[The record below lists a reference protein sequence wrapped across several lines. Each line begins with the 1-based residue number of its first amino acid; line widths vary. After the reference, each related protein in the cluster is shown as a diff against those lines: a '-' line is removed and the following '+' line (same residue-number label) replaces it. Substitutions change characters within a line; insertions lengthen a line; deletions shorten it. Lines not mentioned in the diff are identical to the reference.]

1 MRIMLMG
8 VPGAG
13 KGTHAAALSEKLRA
27 PQISTGD
34 MLRAAVGVGDPLGR
48 EAEGYMNRGELVPDR
63 LVIELVVQRVN
74 EADCTNGFI
83 LDGFPRTVGQAKALR
98 AAGVKL
104 DVVLELHVP
113 EAEIIERM
121 TGRRIHPASGRIYHV
136 TRHPP
141 RVAGRDD
148 ATGEALMQRP
158 DDAEEIVRKRLAD
171 YQAMASALTAY
182 YQQWAASGDP
192 HAPRCLRVDGSGDVA
207 TSRTRVFAALGLQ

>member
-1 MRIMLMG
+1 MG

>member
-83 LDGFPRTVGQAKALR
+83 LDGFPRTAGQAKALR

-207 TSRTRVFAALGLQ
+207 TSRTRVFAALGLT

>member
-34 MLRAAVGVGDPLGR
+34 MLRAAVSAGDPLGR

-74 EADCTNGFI
+74 EADCTTGFI

-171 YQAMASALTAY
+171 YQAVASALTAY
-182 YQQWAASGDP
+182 YRQWAASGDP
-192 HAPRCLRVDGSGDVA
+192 DAPRCLRVDGSGGVA

>member
-1 MRIMLMG
+1 MG

-63 LVIELVVQRVN
+63 LVIELVVRRVN

-104 DVVLELHVP
+104 DVVLELRVP

-207 TSRTRVFAALGLQ
+207 TSRTRVFAALGLT